1 MVAVAAKERGGEG
14 DGTHKQMNN
23 SNHNAT
29 TLLSLL
35 RCCLLPI
42 KVTSASAA
50 SAIAIYGLDLCIS
63 ATGSLMRTHRRTKQT
78 LNTHT
83 HTCTHSYSGAEYI
96 EFICNLFHF
105 LGLRHAANVQA
116 RNERVNREDEEEEA
130 RCKAMPLVY
139 AHVCVC
145 ECVCEYLLQSVA
157 KYRH

>member
-1 MVAVAAKERGGEG
+1 MR
-14 DGTHKQMNN
+14 
-23 SNHNAT
+23 
-29 TLLSLL
+29 
-35 RCCLLPI
+35 RRCCCCCLLPI

-83 HTCTHSYSGAEYI
+83 HVYTCTHSYSGPEYI

-116 RNERVNREDEEEEA
+116 RNERVNREEEEA

-145 ECVCEYLLQSVA
+145 VSIC
-157 KYRH
+157 YRVWQKLDIKS